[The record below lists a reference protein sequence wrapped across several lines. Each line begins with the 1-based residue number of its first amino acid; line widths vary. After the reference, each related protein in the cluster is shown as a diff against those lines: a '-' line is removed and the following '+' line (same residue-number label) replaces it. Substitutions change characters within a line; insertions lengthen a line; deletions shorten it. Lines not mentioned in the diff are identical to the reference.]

1 MCFGAL
7 SSFQVDFF
15 AQYGKLSFWLF
26 LSHKSPIFGPT
37 WTWNDTW
44 MGHKSAQNIFPHCL
58 GCVLAH
64 YPVSRWVIGL
74 VWQPTMM
81 VHFEPKKGLFWP
93 PPDLKM
99 APGEGLM
106 ASSHLAICIREL
118 LVHFEFKVRINVVG
132 RVKNLQK

>member
-1 MCFGAL
+1 M
-7 SSFQVDFF
+7 
-15 AQYGKLSFWLF
+15 
-26 LSHKSPIFGPT
+26 
-37 WTWNDTW
+37 
-44 MGHKSAQNIFPHCL
+44 
-58 GCVLAH
+58 AH